1 MCYSRYMVLVD
12 VVEDLEGHC
21 FFFFKQKT
29 AYEMRISDWSSDVCS
44 SDLEETET
52 EFGADFLHLLQ
63 MPAGLGAGLVEV
75 FERRAGEFELARG
88 LEADGAVAARQRDV
102 PPVFWDALDHRFPA
116 EAGERHQQVVDA
128 AGFVIGRRA
137 VVGGAIDEFLVLG
150 ADAPAVPGLFARN
163 HGRRELV
170 AGFDDGIVAV
180 GGGARA
186 HIAQLDYR
194 SESTRLNSVTNA
206 HLVCR

>member
-1 MCYSRYMVLVD
+1 MLRRPPRSTRTDTLFPYTTRFRS
-12 VVEDLEGHC
+12 
-21 FFFFKQKT
+21 
-29 AYEMRISDWSSDVCS
+29 
-44 SDLEETET
+44 
-52 EFGADFLHLLQ
+52 FLHLLQ
-63 MPAGLGAGLVEV
+63 MAAGLGAGLVEI
-75 FERRAGEFELARG
+75 FERRAREFELPRG
-88 LEADGAVAARQRDV
+88 FEADGAVAARQRD
-102 PPVFWDALDHRFPA
+102 DLSALDHRLPA

-150 ADAPAVPGLFARN
+150 ADAPAVFGFFALD

-170 AGFDDGIVAV
+170 AVFDDGIVAV